1 MRSHLDVNVL
11 HDRNPQFVQ
20 LSDGSIR
27 NGYQIK
33 ILNMRTQPRSFR
45 ITLDGLDGATLK
57 LEGSDLV
64 QGGNGTLDVKANQLR
79 NVRAFVTL
87 SRDAIAAKTTDF
99 AFRVVDTTSADTV
112 TANVRFEA
120 PSGTGQ

>member
-1 MRSHLDVNVL
+1 MRSPLDVNVL

-33 ILNMRTQPRSFR
+33 ILNMRTEPRSFR
-45 ITLDGLDGATLK
+45 IVLDGLDGATLR
-57 LEGSDLV
+57 LEGGDLG
-64 QGGNGTLDVKANQLR
+64 QGSNGTLDVRANQLR

-87 SRDAIAAKTTDF
+87 PKDAIAAETTDF
-99 AFRVVDTTSADTV
+99 AFQVVDTTSADTV

-120 PSGTGQ
+120 PAGTGQ

>member
-11 HDRNPQFVQ
+11 HDRNPQFVR

-33 ILNMRTQPRSFR
+33 ILNMRTEPRAFR
-45 ITLDGLDGATLK
+45 IAVDGLNGATLK
-57 LEGSDLV
+57 LEGSDLG
-64 QGGNGTLDVKANQLR
+64 QTGDDILDVKANQLR

-87 SRDAIAAKTTDF
+87 PKDAIAAKTSDF
-99 AFRVVDTTSADTV
+99 AFKITDSASADTV